1 MPLHGRRVGGWVVA
15 VGRPDPAVPVDRLL
29 PVAAWSGVGPPPDVI
44 DLARWAARRWGTDR
58 LRPFLVAAS
67 PPRLVRNLPPQQR
80 TTGATGDDESPLTS
94 GVRRVPPNTDP
105 LPVVLDAARRGPTLV
120 IHPAVAAARAI
131 ATRLRRAGL
140 SVALV
145 PEQWDRAAGGVDV
158 VVGTRVAAWAPC
170 PGLAAIVVL
179 DEHDEALQ
187 EERTPTWHARDVAVE
202 RARRADAVC
211 VLVSPSPTVSALAW
225 GGDRLVRPPF
235 AEERASWPLLEL
247 VDRTAEEPWKRSLV
261 TGALIRHLREP
272 GRRVVCVHNVAG
284 RARLLA
290 CRSCHALLRCERCDA
305 AVVQDDAG
313 ALVCRRC
320 SLERPGVCQRCGS
333 SALANVRPGVTR
345 LREELEAAAARP
357 VVAVTGATDEL
368 APADIYVGTE
378 AVLHRVRNVD
388 VVAFLDLDA
397 ELLAPRYRAAEQAM
411 ALLVRA
417 ARLIGPRAAGGRL
430 LVQTFLPHHEVLE
443 AVLHADPTRLST
455 VEAARREM
463 LGLPPFR
470 ALAAIEGEGALAFAE
485 ASGLEAS
492 AAGRTVLVRAD
503 DWLTLG
509 DRLAATP
516 RPKGSR
522 LRVAV
527 DPPR

>member
-1 MPLHGRRVGGWVVA
+1 M
-15 VGRPDPAVPVDRLL
+15 
-29 PVAAWSGVGPPPDVI
+29 
-44 DLARWAARRWGTDR
+44 
-58 LRPFLVAAS
+58 
-67 PPRLVRNLPPQQR
+67 
-80 TTGATGDDESPLTS
+80 
-94 GVRRVPPNTDP
+94 
-105 LPVVLDAARRGPTLV
+105 
-120 IHPAVAAARAI
+120 
-131 ATRLRRAGL
+131 
-140 SVALV
+140 
-145 PEQWDRAAGGVDV
+145 
-158 VVGTRVAAWAPC
+158 
-170 PGLAAIVVL
+170 
-179 DEHDEALQ
+179 
-187 EERTPTWHARDVAVE
+187 
-202 RARRADAVC
+202 
-211 VLVSPSPTVSALAW
+211 
-225 GGDRLVRPPF
+225 RPPF
-235 AEERASWPLLEL
+235 TEERASWPLLEL

-261 TGALIRHLREP
+261 TGALVRHLREP

-290 CRSCHALLRCERCDA
+290 CRACHALLRCERCDA
-305 AVVQDDAG
+305 AVVQDDSG

-320 SLERPGVCQRCGS
+320 GLQRPGVCQRCGS
-333 SALANVRPGVTR
+333 SAMANVRPGVTR

-378 AVLHRVRNVD
+378 AVLHRVRDVD

-417 ARLIGPRAAGGRL
+417 ARLVGPRAAGGRL

-443 AVLHADPTRLST
+443 AVLHADPSRLATRRGSAPRADRAAA
-455 VEAARREM
+455 VPCARRGRGGGGRGVRRGD
-463 LGLPPFR
+463 GLEPPSP
-470 ALAAIEGEGALAFAE
+470 AE
-485 ASGLEAS
+485 A
-492 AAGRTVLVRAD
+492 VLLRAD

-509 DRLAATP
+509 ERLAATP

>member
-1 MPLHGRRVGGWVVA
+1 M
-15 VGRPDPAVPVDRLL
+15 
-29 PVAAWSGVGPPPDVI
+29 
-44 DLARWAARRWGTDR
+44 
-58 LRPFLVAAS
+58 
-67 PPRLVRNLPPQQR
+67 
-80 TTGATGDDESPLTS
+80 
-94 GVRRVPPNTDP
+94 
-105 LPVVLDAARRGPTLV
+105 
-120 IHPAVAAARAI
+120 
-131 ATRLRRAGL
+131 
-140 SVALV
+140 
-145 PEQWDRAAGGVDV
+145 
-158 VVGTRVAAWAPC
+158 
-170 PGLAAIVVL
+170 
-179 DEHDEALQ
+179 
-187 EERTPTWHARDVAVE
+187 
-202 RARRADAVC
+202 
-211 VLVSPSPTVSALAW
+211 
-225 GGDRLVRPPF
+225 
-235 AEERASWPLLEL
+235 
-247 VDRTAEEPWKRSLV
+247 
-261 TGALIRHLREP
+261 
-272 GRRVVCVHNVAG
+272 
-284 RARLLA
+284 
-290 CRSCHALLRCERCDA
+290 
-305 AVVQDDAG
+305 
-313 ALVCRRC
+313 
-320 SLERPGVCQRCGS
+320 CQRCGS